1 MNNLP
6 DQLNSALENTKHHK
20 SVAGAPLEMAE
31 NEKHELTSLLELGKE
46 LFNLPKATVPTPLMN
61 YKYAEAKVQHL
72 WFAWLH
78 ISKFAAVSTSLMLLV
93 SAFAVTG
100 FAAQNSRPGQTLFTV
115 KKLTEKSQVILAYD
129 ESRKASLQ
137 LEITQK
143 RLNEAQSIF
152 NDPAS
157 NLKQEQAALNELANQ
172 TDSAIAAINSITQNA
187 PTAPDNHPLLAS
199 LETIAKQQQ
208 TLLEEI
214 TPNKEIQSAAAPA
227 LQTLKETSAKVSE
240 IKQTIAVASND
251 QTLAKLKSDPNATSA
266 AGPIEAINKTSVT
279 VEKTVFTLTSDT
291 IYKDSEGNNINS
303 SVLKLQTK
311 INISGVK
318 SGEEIIAKEIVIP
331 DFVADEPKV
340 ESASTTIATHPA
352 NEEPTEINGEKD
364 PNQAVGA
371 FILEDPAPQYAQ

>member
-1 MNNLP
+1 
-6 DQLNSALENTKHHK
+6 
-20 SVAGAPLEMAE
+20 MADS
-31 NEKHELTSLLELGKE
+31 EKQELISLLELGRE
-46 LFNLPKATVPTPLMN
+46 LSNLPKATVPTPLMN
-61 YKYAEAKVQHL
+61 YKYAEAKVRHL

-115 KKLTEKSQVILAYD
+115 KKFTEKSQVILAYD

-137 LEITQK
+137 LEIAQK

-152 NDPAS
+152 KDPAS

-172 TDSAIAAINSITQNA
+172 TDSAIAAVNSITQNA
-187 PTAPDNHPLLAS
+187 PAARDNHPLLAS

-227 LQTLKETSAKVSE
+227 LQTLKETPAKVSE
-240 IKQTIAVASND
+240 IKQTIAVASSE
-251 QTLAKLKSDPNATSA
+251 QTLAKLNSDPNAAAA
-266 AGPIEAINKTSVT
+266 AGPVEALSKTTVT
-279 VEKTVFTLTSDT
+279 VEKIVFTLTSDT
-291 IYKDSEGNNINS
+291 VYKDSEGN
-303 SVLKLQTK
+303 SVSPAALKLQAK
-311 INISGVK
+311 VNISGLK
-318 SGEEIIAKEIVIP
+318 SNEDIIAKEIIIQ
-331 DFVADEPKV
+331 DFAAAEPKV

-352 NEEPTEINGEKD
+352 NEEPAEDNKGTD
-364 PNQAVGA
+364 PNQAVGT
-371 FILEDPAPQYAQ
+371 FIFEDPTPQYAQ

>member
-6 DQLNSALENTKHHK
+6 DQLNSALENAKRDK
-20 SVAGAPLEMAE
+20 PVIEAPLEMADS
-31 NEKHELTSLLELGKE
+31 EKQELISLLELGRE
-46 LFNLPKATVPTPLMN
+46 LSNLPKATVPTPLMN
-61 YKYAEAKVQHL
+61 YKYAEAKVRHL

-115 KKLTEKSQVILAYD
+115 KKFTEKSQVILAYD

-137 LEITQK
+137 LEIAQK

-152 NDPAS
+152 KDPAS

-172 TDSAIAAINSITQNA
+172 TDSAIAAVNSITQNA
-187 PTAPDNHPLLAS
+187 PAARDNHPLLAS

-227 LQTLKETSAKVSE
+227 LQTLKETPAKVSE
-240 IKQTIAVASND
+240 IKQTIAVASSE
-251 QTLAKLKSDPNATSA
+251 QTLAKLNSDPNAAAA
-266 AGPIEAINKTSVT
+266 AGPVEALSKTTVT
-279 VEKTVFTLTSDT
+279 VEKIVFTLTSDT
-291 IYKDSEGNNINS
+291 VYKDSEGN
-303 SVLKLQTK
+303 SVSPAALKLQAK
-311 INISGVK
+311 VNISGLK
-318 SGEEIIAKEIVIP
+318 SNEDIIAKEIIIQ
-331 DFVADEPKV
+331 DFAAAEPKV

-352 NEEPTEINGEKD
+352 NEEPAEDNKGTD
-364 PNQAVGA
+364 PNQAVGT
-371 FILEDPAPQYAQ
+371 FIFEDPTPQYAQ